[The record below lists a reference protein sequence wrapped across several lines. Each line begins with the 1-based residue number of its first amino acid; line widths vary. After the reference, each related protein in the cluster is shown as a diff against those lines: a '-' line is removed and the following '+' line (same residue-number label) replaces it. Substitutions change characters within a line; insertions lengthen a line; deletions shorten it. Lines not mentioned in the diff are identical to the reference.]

1 MKRFFFAAWLP
12 LLLGSSIASAKTET
26 IYRQPNNPA
35 NFVKLEQISERKAAE
50 LKLNHPHVFTED
62 QMADMLRSLRYSRRS
77 LFSDKE
83 KIRQVFEEEYIEKF
97 TPHLVKAFQEA
108 DNHEVVLFSVAQA
121 RPLVII
127 RNDRLTTVQ
136 MWVTGQE
143 LHIEFVKTEAK
154 LEGDYKANTPEG
166 QRLRENAETLRVA
179 LEPQKNQKFAFD
191 SSKEIIL
198 DLDTNWEAIVA
209 QIEADEERLKQEE
222 EIKKAKGYKKKKLS
236 EQLDAKDNASKVS
249 AKDQKSAETRLSE
262 LKKLKDKGLISEQD
276 YEKKKEE
283 ILSNL

>member
-1 MKRFFFAAWLP
+1 MKRFLFSALLP
-12 LLLGSSIASAKTET
+12 LLLGPSVVLAKTDT

-35 NFVKLEQISERKAAE
+35 NFVKLEQIGARKAAE
-50 LKLNHPHVFTED
+50 LKLNHPYTFTED
-62 QMADMLRSLRYSRRS
+62 QMADMLRSLRYSRRA

-108 DNHEVVLFSVAQA
+108 SNQEVVLFSVAQA

-143 LHIEFVKTEAK
+143 LHIEFIKTEAK

-166 QRLRENAETLRVA
+166 QRLRENSETLRVA
-179 LEPQKNQKFAFD
+179 LEPQKDQKFAFD

-198 DLDTNWEAIVA
+198 DLNTNWESIVA
-209 QIEADEERLKQEE
+209 QIEAEEERLKQEE
-222 EIKKAKGYKKKKLS
+222 ELKKAKGYKKKQLS
-236 EQLDAKDNASKVS
+236 EKLDQSNASKISV
-249 AKDQKSAETRLSE
+249 KDQKSAEARLSE